1 MVINCKNFVK
11 LLDIFFERNVE
22 EHVSFPD
29 RKFFVYCLHFQNK
42 SYAIKKRRYWYLKIV
57 ILKINKSL
65 IFVFIIIVFV
75 RLF

>member
-22 EHVSFPD
+22 ELVSFPD
-29 RKFFVYCLHFQNK
+29 IKFFVYCLHFQNK
-42 SYAIKKRRYWYLKIV
+42 SYAIKKRRYWYLKIA